1 MAAEFEQLIKVNG
14 GRILAIARR
23 YADTDAVDDLY
34 QEILVQLWRSID
46 SFRGDAKPETWI
58 YRIGLNTAL
67 TSVRKQIRLRE
78 GKAAILNSQVSSE
91 ESLGGRCQAE
101 ILSEFMDS
109 LADVDSSIMMMYL
122 DGLNGQEMSSV
133 LGMKLNA
140 VQVRINRLKK
150 MFSDR
155 YLEVE

>member
-1 MAAEFEQLIKVNG
+1 VAAEFEQLIKDHG

-58 YRIGLNTAL
+58 YRIGFNTAM

-78 GKAAILNSQVSSE
+78 GKAILNNQSRSE

-109 LADVDSSIMMMYL
+109 LADIDSSIMMMYL
-122 DGLNGQEMSSV
+122 DGLKGQEISSI
-133 LGMKLNA
+133 LGVKINT

>member
-1 MAAEFEQLIKVNG
+1 MAAEFEQLIKDHG
-14 GRILAIARR
+14 GRVLAIARR
-23 YADTDAVDDLY
+23 YADTGAVDDLY

-58 YRIGLNTAL
+58 YRIGFNTAM

-78 GKAAILNSQVSSE
+78 GKAILNNQISSE

-122 DGLNGQEMSSV
+122 DGLNGQEMSSI

-150 MFSDR
+150 MFSER
-155 YLEVE
+155 YLEEE

>member
-1 MAAEFEQLIKVNG
+1 VATEFEQLIKDHG

-23 YADTDAVDDLY
+23 YADIDAADDLY
-34 QEILVQLWRSID
+34 QEILVQLWRSIK
-46 SFRGDAKPETWI
+46 SFRGDAKLETWI
-58 YRIGLNTAL
+58 YRIGFNTAM
-67 TSVRKQIRLRE
+67 TSVRKQIRFRE
-78 GKAAILNSQVSSE
+78 GKAILHNQSRSE
-91 ESLGGRCQAE
+91 ESLGGLCQAE

-133 LGMKLNA
+133 LGMKLNT
-140 VQVRINRLKK
+140 VQVRINRLKQ

-155 YLEVE
+155 YLEGE

>member
-1 MAAEFEQLIKVNG
+1 MAAEFEQLIKDHG

-23 YADTDAVDDLY
+23 YADTCAVDDLY

-46 SFRGDAKPETWI
+46 SFRGDAKPETWV
-58 YRIGLNTAL
+58 YRIGFNTAM

-78 GKAAILNSQVSSE
+78 GKAIMNSQNRSE

-122 DGLNGQEMSSV
+122 DGLNGQEMSSI

>member
-1 MAAEFEQLIKVNG
+1 MAAEFEQLIIDHG

-58 YRIGLNTAL
+58 YRIGFNTAM

-78 GKAAILNSQVSSE
+78 GKAILNNQSSSE

-122 DGLNGQEMSSV
+122 DGLNGQEISSI

>member
-1 MAAEFEQLIKVNG
+1 VVAEFEQLIKDHG

-23 YADTDAVDDLY
+23 YADIDAADDLY
-34 QEILVQLWRSID
+34 QEILVQLWRSIK

-58 YRIGLNTAL
+58 YRIGFNTAM

-78 GKAAILNSQVSSE
+78 GKAILHNQSSSE
-91 ESLGGRCQAE
+91 ESLGGRCHAE

-133 LGMKLNA
+133 LGMKLNT

>member
-1 MAAEFEQLIKVNG
+1 MAAEFEQLIKDHG

-23 YADTDAVDDLY
+23 YADTGAVDDLY

-46 SFRGDAKPETWI
+46 SFRGDAKPETWV
-58 YRIGLNTAL
+58 YRIGFNTAM

-78 GKAAILNSQVSSE
+78 GKAIMNSQNRSE

-109 LADVDSSIMMMYL
+109 LADVDSSIMMMY
-122 DGLNGQEMSSV
+122 
-133 LGMKLNA
+133 
-140 VQVRINRLKK
+140 
-150 MFSDR
+150 
-155 YLEVE
+155 